1 MAKKQG
7 ADRKTVEAT
16 NIKLGYIKRMHVC
29 VVYVCVVRCVYVIV
43 RAYTFS
49 FSLSFLSNLLETDKI
64 NLHSIS
70 LRE

>member
-29 VVYVCVVRCVYVIV
+29 VVYVCVVRCVRDSQSIHIL
-43 RAYTFS
+43 FLS
-49 FSLSFLSNLLETDKI
+49 FFSLKFVRN
-64 NLHSIS
+64 
-70 LRE
+70 R